1 MMMMMM
7 QEDRKNLSI
16 NDIDLSLLRLSSPP
30 YDSFFF
36 SPVSPPDI
44 SPLKRSSPVSDES
57 DLPKRRRLSS
67 QDPIFITSPLRS
79 STIDDPNLTAGH
91 IRCSHASP
99 VSKNQETSPYAS
111 KTPPDTETMKM
122 VNNHVEEL
130 NQEETTNYDAYEE
143 LNPEETNY
151 DAYEVEEEEEE
162 DCGEGM
168 RIERS
173 GDGFVIRLKC
183 RCKLAYRVLFSDH
196 HLYFKSL

>member
-1 MMMMMM
+1 MMMMM

-57 DLPKRRRLSS
+57 DLPKRRRLSP

-79 STIDDPNLTAGH
+79 STIDDPNLTSGH

-99 VSKNQETSPYAS
+99 VVSKNQETSPYAS

-130 NQEETTNYDAYEE
+130 NQEGTTNYDAYEE
-143 LNPEETNY
+143 LNPEETTNY
-151 DAYEVEEEEEE
+151 DAYEEEEEE